1 MTDFIE
7 GESRSQ
13 STLFPESLDDY
24 IAEDSAVRVI
34 DVFVDELDL
43 GELGFKSEP
52 EAMGRPAYH
61 PATLLKL
68 YVYGYL
74 HKVQTGRRLEQEA
87 NRNIELMWLT
97 KRLAPDFKTILD
109 FRKNNGEAIR
119 KVCAEFVMLCKQL
132 KLFSENMVAIDGSK
146 FKAVNSRDRNYT
158 QAKLKRRL
166 ADVERSIAGYLNK
179 LDKADRGDSGV
190 GDARVEDIQG
200 TIASL
205 KEEMRR
211 LKKCQV
217 QVEKA
222 PDKQVSD
229 TDPDSR
235 SMKSRGSGIVGY
247 NVQAAVEPANHL
259 IVHHEVTNE
268 GSDRNQLS
276 GVAKHAKKALG
287 TKTLEVV
294 ADRGYYKGTEIVECE
309 ENGIRPVMPK
319 PQTSGSK
326 AAGRYGKQ
334 DFIYRAKT
342 DTYRCPAGKELTH
355 RFDSQ
360 EKGLT
365 LRVYWSG
372 ACGSCSQK
380 ALCTTGKER
389 RIKRWEKESVLDR
402 MQKRLDKS
410 PELMRIRR
418 QTVEH
423 PFGTLKASMGYTH
436 FKTRTLNHVSTEMSL
451 HVLAYNMRRVIN
463 IMGVKPLLAAMRA

>member
-7 GESRSQ
+7 GDSRSQ

-43 GELGFKSEP
+43 AELGFRTEP
-52 EAMGRPAYH
+52 QAMGRPAYH
-61 PATLLKL
+61 PATMLKL

-74 HKVQTGRRLEQEA
+74 NKVQSTRQLEQEA
-87 NRNIELMWLT
+87 NRNVELMWLT
-97 KRLAPDFKTILD
+97 KRLAPDFKTIAE
-109 FRKNNGEAIR
+109 FRRNNGDSIR
-119 KVCAEFVMLCKQL
+119 KVSAEFVLLCKQL
-132 KLFSENMVAIDGSK
+132 KLFSESTVAIDGSK

-179 LDKADRGDSGV
+179 LDKADRGVSGA

-200 TIASL
+200 KIADL

-211 LKKCQV
+211 LKKRQV

-247 NVQAAVEPANHL
+247 NVQTAVEPDNHL
-259 IVHHEVTNE
+259 IVHHEVTNQ
-268 GSDRNQLS
+268 GSDRDQL
-276 GVAKHAKKALG
+276 AKMAKGAKKILG
-287 TKTLEVV
+287 TKKLEVV
-294 ADRGYYKGTEIVECE
+294 ADRGYYKGTEIVDCE
-309 ENGIRPVMPK
+309 ENGIKPVMPK

-334 DFIYRAKT
+334 DFIYRSKT
-342 DTYRCPAGKELTH
+342 DTYRCPAGEELKYKCDSKEN
-355 RFDSQ
+355 
-360 EKGLT
+360 GLV
-365 LRVYWSG
+365 LKVYWSD

-389 RIKRWEKESVLDR
+389 RIKRWEKEGILDR
-402 MQKRLDKS
+402 MQERLDES
-410 PELMRIRR
+410 PELMRLRR

-423 PFGTLKASMGYTH
+423 PFGTLKARMGYTH
-436 FKTRTLNHVSTEMSL
+436 FKTKTLKHVRTEMSL

-463 IMGVKPLLAAMRA
+463 IMGVKPLIEAMRT